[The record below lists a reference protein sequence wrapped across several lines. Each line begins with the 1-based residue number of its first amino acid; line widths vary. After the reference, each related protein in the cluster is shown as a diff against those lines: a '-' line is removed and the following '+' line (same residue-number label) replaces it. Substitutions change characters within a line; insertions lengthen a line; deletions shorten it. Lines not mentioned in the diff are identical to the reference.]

1 MKSGETLYYYEPL
14 NYRGSAGIFD
24 HVEDDYTLE

>member
-1 MKSGETLYYYEPL
+1 MMSGETLHYYTTL

-24 HVEDDYTLE
+24 HVEDGYTLE